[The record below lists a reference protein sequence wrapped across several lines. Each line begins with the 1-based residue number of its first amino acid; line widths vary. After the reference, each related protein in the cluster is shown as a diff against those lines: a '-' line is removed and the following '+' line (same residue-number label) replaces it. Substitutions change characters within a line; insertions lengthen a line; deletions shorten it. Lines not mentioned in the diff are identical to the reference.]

1 LPARRVGAG
10 ALLTF
15 CALHNTLYGIAQFAQ
30 LFTGAHRMSEQTYED
45 FSKYGKEFADSG
57 LKSFASL
64 SKGAQAIAVEATEY
78 TKKSFEAG
86 GVLIENLL
94 SAKSFEK
101 AIEIQSDYAKQ
112 SYEAFV
118 AEVSKIGD
126 LYAELA
132 KDAYKPFESV
142 IAKAK

>member
-1 LPARRVGAG
+1 
-10 ALLTF
+10 
-15 CALHNTLYGIAQFAQ
+15 
-30 LFTGAHRMSEQTYED
+30 MSEQTYED
-45 FSKYGKEFADSG
+45 FSKYGKEFADCG

-64 SKGAQAIAVEATEY
+64 SKGAQAIAVEATDY

-86 GVLIENLL
+86 SAVVEKLL

-101 AIEIQSDYAKQ
+101 VVEIQSDYAKQ
-112 SYEAFV
+112 SYESFV

-132 KDAYKPFESV
+132 KDAYTPFESV

>member
-1 LPARRVGAG
+1 MTQTFEDAG
-10 ALLTF
+10 KF
-15 CALHNTLYGIAQFAQ
+15 GK
-30 LFTGAHRMSEQTYED
+30 D
-45 FSKYGKEFADSG
+45 FVDTG

-64 SKGAQAIAVEATEY
+64 SKGPQAIAIEAGEY

-86 GVLIENLL
+86 SAALEKLF
-94 SAKSFEK
+94 SAKSLEK

-112 SYEAFV
+112 SYESFV
-118 AEVSKIGD
+118 AEATKIGE

-142 IAKAK
+142 VAKAK

>member
-1 LPARRVGAG
+1 
-10 ALLTF
+10 
-15 CALHNTLYGIAQFAQ
+15 
-30 LFTGAHRMSEQTYED
+30 MSEQTYED

-64 SKGAQAIAVEATEY
+64 SKGAQAIAVEATDY

-86 GVLIENLL
+86 SAAVEKLL

-101 AIEIQSDYAKQ
+101 VIEIQSDYAKQ
-112 SYEAFV
+112 SYESFV
-118 AEVSKIGD
+118 AEVTKISD

-142 IAKAK
+142 VAKAK

>member
-1 LPARRVGAG
+1 
-10 ALLTF
+10 
-15 CALHNTLYGIAQFAQ
+15 
-30 LFTGAHRMSEQTYED
+30 MSEQTYED

-64 SKGAQAIAVEATEY
+64 SKGAQAIAAEATDY

-86 GVLIENLL
+86 SAVVEKML

-101 AIEIQSDYAKQ
+101 VIEIQSDYAKQ
-112 SYEAFV
+112 SYESFV